1 MSYLSKLLIFDIIA
15 PRQHG
20 IPLEVK
26 LAEFRKNHPKP
37 KARMIYSFELKNNP
51 NRSTIT
57 SKKHLTTTNDEIA
70 TSDDPIKKPLQTVFK
85 VISKILNST
94 KDDT

>member
-1 MSYLSKLLIFDIIA
+1 MSYISKLLQFYIIA

-26 LAEFRKNHPKP
+26 LAEFRKNHSKP

-51 NRSTIT
+51 NRSTMT
-57 SKKHLTTTNDEIA
+57 SKKQLTTKSDDVTI
-70 TSDDPIKKPLQTVFK
+70 SDDPIKKPLQTVFK

>member
-1 MSYLSKLLIFDIIA
+1 MSYISKLLQFYIIA

-26 LAEFRKNHPKP
+26 LAEFRKNHSKP

-51 NRSTIT
+51 NRSTTT
-57 SKKHLTTTNDEIA
+57 SKKQSTIKSDDVTI
-70 TSDDPIKKPLQTVFK
+70 SDDPIKKPLQTVFK

>member
-1 MSYLSKLLIFDIIA
+1 MSYISKPLKFDIIA

-37 KARMIYSFELKNNP
+37 KARMIYSFELKNNH

-57 SKKHLTTTNDEIA
+57 SKKQLTTKSDDVTI
-70 TSDDPIKKPLQTVFK
+70 SDDPIKKPLQTVFK